1 MTITAI
7 ESIRGN
13 PFISR
18 SRAAKDFDVSVTT
31 IDNYIRDIEK
41 EVSAGR
47 YGPHSI
53 VKSGGLTLIS
63 YTVLIDYL
71 KYRKRLKDKN
81 ARKYVPAFSA
91 RETGK
96 ELGFYDEAFV

>member
-18 SRAAKDFDVSVTT
+18 SRAAKDFDVSLTT

-41 EVSAGR
+41 EVSTGR
-47 YGPHSI
+47 DGPHSV

-71 KYRKRLKDKN
+71 KYRQLLKDKN
-81 ARKYVPAFSA
+81 ARKYVPEFDS
-91 RETGK
+91 RKTGK
-96 ELGFYDEAFV
+96 EIGFYED